1 MNDSR
6 PYKSAT
12 QGLART
18 EIRAVE
24 NRSRIARKA
33 GSDITA
39 SPTQLVARTRMLEKS
54 KCQYSLRF

>member
-12 QGLART
+12 HGLAST

-33 GSDITA
+33 GNDITA
-39 SPTQLVARTRMLEKS
+39 SPTQLVARTKMFEKF
-54 KCQYSLRF
+54 KWQYSSLG